1 MSAKR
6 PRTTAQD
13 PELDPEQPER
23 GETSET
29 SGEPYDMEEL
39 CRERDEL
46 REKWARSQA
55 DYANLRRRTQADIN
69 AAVRRSQQGLLD
81 GLLLAVDHLELAL
94 ATPTTSE
101 ETKNL
106 AMGVRL
112 TRDQMLQSLE
122 REGVRPVPP
131 AKTFDPK
138 LHEAVATVESEEHA
152 PGTILEVVR
161 PGYIWGEVVLRP
173 AHVRVVA
180 DSAAQEPDEVDTPGS
195 SEELEGQA

>member
-6 PRTTAQD
+6 PKATPLD
-13 PELDPEQPER
+13 PELEPEQPASVEAAPA
-23 GETSET
+23 SD
-29 SGEPYDMEEL
+29 EPYDMEEL

-46 REKWARSQA
+46 RDKWARAQA
-55 DYANLRRRTQADIN
+55 DYANLRRRTQADIE

-81 GLLLAVDHLELAL
+81 GLLLAIDHLELAL
-94 ATPTTSE
+94 ATPATSE

-106 AMGVRL
+106 ALGVRL

-131 AKTFDPK
+131 AETFDPR
-138 LHEAVATVESEEHA
+138 LHEAVATVESAELA
-152 PGTILEVVR
+152 PGTILEFVR

-173 AHVRVVA
+173 AHVKVVA
-180 DSAAQEPDEVDTPGS
+180 EAAAQEPGAEPETPSGI
-195 SEELEGQA
+195 EEQA

>member
-6 PRTTAQD
+6 PKATPLD
-13 PELDPEQPER
+13 PELEPEQPASVEAPQA
-23 GETSET
+23 SD
-29 SGEPYDMEEL
+29 EPYDMEDL

-46 REKWARSQA
+46 RDKWARAQA

-81 GLLLAVDHLELAL
+81 GLLLAIDHLELAL
-94 ATPTTSE
+94 ATPATSE

-106 AMGVRL
+106 ALGVRL

-131 AKTFDPK
+131 AETFDPR
-138 LHEAVATVESEEHA
+138 LHEAVATVESTELA
-152 PGTILEVVR
+152 PGTILEVLR
-161 PGYIWGEVVLRP
+161 PGYIWGDVVLRP
-173 AHVRVVA
+173 AHVKVVA
-180 DSAAQEPDEVDTPGS
+180 EAPAREPGTETDTDG
-195 SEELEGQA
+195 ELEEDA

>member
-6 PRTTAQD
+6 PKTAGQD
-13 PELDPEQPER
+13 PEPDLEQEA
-23 GETSET
+23 GAEAGGA

-39 CRERDEL
+39 CRERDDL
-46 REKWARSQA
+46 RDKWTRAQA

-81 GLLLAVDHLELAL
+81 GLLLAIDHLELAL
-94 ATPTTSE
+94 ATPATSE

-106 AMGVRL
+106 ALGVRL

-131 AKTFDPK
+131 AQTFDPK
-138 LHEAVATVESEEHA
+138 LHEAVATVESAELA
-152 PGTILEVVR
+152 PGTILEVLR

-173 AHVRVVA
+173 AHVKVVA
-180 DSAAQEPDEVDTPGS
+180 EAPAREPGTETDTDG
-195 SEELEGQA
+195 ELEEDA